1 MVKTPVLLAALAV
14 SSLASGSAPLTLMP
28 KDPATIPGRAADC
41 AGFPRRIASVFDER
55 FPLFPREAMIM
66 AVAKHEGTRVGVY
79 ASSTGCRTEPTDYVL
94 ERPAEPGLERS
105 YAGAIPDY
113 AARSANTVPVYI
125 LVGLDEPESETVNFI
140 ALKTSIPLS
149 EITN

>member
-14 SSLASGSAPLTLMP
+14 SSLATGSAPLTRMP

-41 AGFPRRIASVFDER
+41 AGFPRRIASAFDER
-55 FPLFPREAMIM
+55 FPLLPIK
-66 AVAKHEGTRVGVY
+66 AVELALARHEGVMVGVY
-79 ASSTGCRTEPTDYVL
+79 ALSTGCRAEPTRYTLDQPTV
-94 ERPAEPGLERS
+94 PGLP
-105 YAGAIPDY
+105 YAGLFYDHS
-113 AARSANTVPVYI
+113 ARSGDIVPTYI
-125 LVGLDEPESETVNFI
+125 LVGLEEPESETVNFI